1 MGREVLFEVC
11 DAGADEGVNAGESEL
26 AHLLHGFVGGP
37 AFVGHAVGCDGHAGA
52 VVAEAAVQEDYLAG
66 IFRDQLEKSD
76 EGAVVGKRAMPRDG
90 DILHAELGD
99 RGLFALV
106 GAAAHVD
113 DDGDSHVLEAF
124 EGLGTRFASAVEMGR
139 DFAEVWDTGNWLVGG
154 NRMLGVWGMLG
165 SGGRAENEEDCT
177 SREDIW
183 PHIKF
188 DAVVVGCGWRRVIL
202 ASGCE
207 RKMR

>member
-11 DAGADEGVNAGESEL
+11 DAGADEGVNADESEL

-37 AFVGHAVGCDGHAGA
+37 AFVGHAVGRNGHTGA
-52 VVAEAAVQEDYLAG
+52 VVAEAAVHEDFLAG
-66 IFRDQLEKSD
+66 IFCDHFQKSN
-76 EGAVVGKRAMPRDG
+76 ERAVVGKWAMPRDG

-113 DDGDSHVLEAF
+113 DDGDSHLLEAF
-124 EGLGTRFASAVEMGR
+124 ESSGARVASAVKMGR
-139 DFAEVWDTGNWLVGG
+139 DFAEVWDAGNWLVSG

-165 SGGRAENEEDCT
+165 SGGRAENDEDGT
-177 SREDIW
+177 SREDVW
-183 PHIKF
+183 PHATL
-188 DAVVVGCGWRRVIL
+188 DAVLG
-202 ASGCE
+202 
-207 RKMR
+207 